1 MPEFCDA
8 IPNHELKEELAWSNK
23 HVLLC
28 LLAETGQYAVQ
39 LIFKEKK
46 KDLYFRNRRLCG
58 EIEHL

>member
-8 IPNHELKEELAWSNK
+8 IHNHELKEELAWSNK

-46 KDLYFRNRRLCG
+46 KGFVFQKQKTVW
-58 EIEHL
+58 